1 MDNTVIFFSTIIP
14 VPFKMVAQ
22 QDHSHHERG
31 GRRADWGSNQ
41 SQFPLPIFRD
51 LYKLDQWFFA
61 KFNKPV
67 ADSHFWLLFFLVI
80 TKMLDCALY
89 LLVKAT
95 EKCRKG
101 EERKRG
107 DTSQKQLVILS
118 PKLCQECALSG
129 WQMPIKSAYQK
140 PCRERRH
147 GFEEKKKVEANSTKR
162 EEPFL
167 DLSRGILPMN
177 KTTS

>member
-1 MDNTVIFFSTIIP
+1 
-14 VPFKMVAQ
+14 MVVQ
-22 QDHSHHERG
+22 QDQSHHERG

-67 ADSHFWLLFFLVI
+67 ADSHFWLLFFSVI
-80 TKMLDCALY
+80 KKILDCALSY
-89 LLVKAT
+89 LLVNAT

-118 PKLCQECALSG
+118 LKLCQECALSG

-147 GFEEKKKVEANSTKR
+147 GFKKKKEKR
-162 EEPFL
+162 SGSKWHKEGRTFSGFKQRNLAYERNHFL
-167 DLSRGILPMN
+167 AGDLCRF
-177 KTTS
+177 

>member
-1 MDNTVIFFSTIIP
+1 MNQIYQDNKKKNSAHAHTLPGNPIYCLKDHLRPFFKHEVTKYGQYCHLFSTIIP
-14 VPFKMVAQ
+14 VPFKMVVQ

-31 GRRADWGSNQ
+31 GRRADRGSNQ

-80 TKMLDCALY
+80 KKILDCALSY
-89 LLVKAT
+89 LLVNAT

-129 WQMPIKSAYQK
+129 
-140 PCRERRH
+140 
-147 GFEEKKKVEANSTKR
+147 
-162 EEPFL
+162 
-167 DLSRGILPMN
+167 
-177 KTTS
+177 